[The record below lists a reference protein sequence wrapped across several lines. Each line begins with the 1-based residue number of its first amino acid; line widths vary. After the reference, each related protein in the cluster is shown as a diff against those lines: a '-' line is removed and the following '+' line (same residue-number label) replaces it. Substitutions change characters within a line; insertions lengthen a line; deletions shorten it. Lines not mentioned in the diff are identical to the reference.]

1 MLHSELYFVFLAS
14 SSQQF
19 GISIIIHNIK
29 LPNEKLQYELQGC
42 NVVSSLLAFKISM
55 YARRYQMQY
64 ERIVKRGSKIATLPP
79 MKNDRRSKPIVA
91 LVLNPDT
98 RWR

>member
-1 MLHSELYFVFLAS
+1 
-14 SSQQF
+14 
-19 GISIIIHNIK
+19 
-29 LPNEKLQYELQGC
+29 
-42 NVVSSLLAFKISM
+42 M